1 MPIVSVLVPVRNAAP
16 WLEASLASLARQTL
30 ADHEV
35 ILVNDGS
42 TDDSGRML
50 DAAAARDSRLV
61 VRHTPARGL
70 PAALNLA
77 LSLARAPWIARH
89 DADDVSHRHRL
100 ALQLTELQAHP
111 ELDVLGAGVRLFP
124 ASACGVGMRRWIAW
138 HNTLLTHEQI
148 TSELLID
155 SSLTHGTAVFR
166 RSTLERVGGWQER
179 GWAEDLD
186 LWIRLA
192 TAGARFGKLARVL
205 YGWRQHPGS
214 STRTDNRYSHENFLN
229 LKVSALDSGLL
240 RDGRRATLVGV
251 GQSLERWRRALGPR
265 VATCHETRHPHELV
279 VPGLETPV
287 VLALMAPIARER
299 WRRHLTQGGLTESAD
314 FIFVA

>member
-1 MPIVSVLVPVRNAAP
+1 MPLVSILVPVRNASP
-16 WLEASLASLARQTL
+16 WLGASLASLARQTL

-35 ILVNDGS
+35 VLVDDGS
-42 TDDSGRML
+42 TDGSGRLL
-50 DAAAARDSRLV
+50 DEAAERDARLV

-89 DADDVSHRHRL
+89 DADDLSHRHRL
-100 ALQLTELQAHP
+100 ATQLAELERQPA
-111 ELDVLGAGVRLFP
+111 LDVLGTAVRLFP
-124 ASACGVGMRRWIAW
+124 ATACGVGMRRWIAW

-155 SSLTHGTAVFR
+155 SSLTHGTAMFR
-166 RSTLERVGGWQER
+166 RATLEQAGGWQER

-186 LWIRLA
+186 LWVRLA
-192 TAGARFGKLARVL
+192 AQGARFGKLARVL

-214 STRTDNRYSHENFLN
+214 STRTDSRYSHENFLD

-240 RDGRRATLVGV
+240 NGGRRVSLVGV
-251 GQSLERWRRALGPR
+251 GRSLERWRRALGQR
-265 VATCHETRHPHELV
+265 VGACHESRRPGDLPVPELQV
-279 VPGLETPV
+279 PV
-287 VLALMAPIARER
+287 VLALMSPVARDR
-299 WRRHLTQGGLTESAD
+299 WRRHLTEGGLRESAD